1 MTFAEPRG
9 FKGVVVGPIDN
20 VANLF
25 PKEVHVQYIP
35 NGGATFQD
43 FNLGGGQTLVR
54 LIFGIVE
61 ICTITNNNGLHKLA
75 VGMPQLVKKDETIL
89 SLVLRK
95 IYIVNSKYIW
105 LREIDDKTLV
115 KHCSWLQKK

>member
-20 VANLF
+20 VANSF

-61 ICTITNNNGLHKLA
+61 IYTINNNNNGICTITL
-75 VGMPQLVKKDETIL
+75 GMYQSVIKRMKAYFVYL
-89 SLVLRK
+89 
-95 IYIVNSKYIW
+95 YVNI
-105 LREIDDKTLV
+105 
-115 KHCSWLQKK
+115 